1 MGSINWATILPLLH
15 IILGAVGPSLK
26 AAAIAELK
34 ALDATQT
41 NPLLKLLIEECE
53 KMVAAA

>member
-1 MGSINWATILPLLH
+1 MGSINWSTILPLLQ

-26 AAAIAELK
+26 AAALTELK
-34 ALDATQT
+34 ALDAAQT
-41 NPLLKLLIEECE
+41 NVLLKLLIEECE